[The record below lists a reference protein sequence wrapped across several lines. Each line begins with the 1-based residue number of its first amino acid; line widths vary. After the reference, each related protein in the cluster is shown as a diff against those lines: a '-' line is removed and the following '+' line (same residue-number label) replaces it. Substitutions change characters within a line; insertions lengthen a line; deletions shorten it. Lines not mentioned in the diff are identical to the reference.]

1 MQKKTLFAL
10 LAMLAISVPAF
21 SIELPQGA
29 TPTFE
34 KESTAYSSAYKF
46 NDLMAAY
53 GLKLDPAAVSSVP
66 TSYAKTAGGDV
77 VFNDTPVA
85 YTPAQYHD
93 ILTAYGLELKPEAV
107 SAKLGDVTSYATV
120 KNGDI
125 VFGNTSV
132 AYDGEDW
139 NSILS
144 AYSLPP
150 VAEEVVVAVGC
161 PDEDGDGICDDQDA
175 CPGTP
180 RGIAVDERGC
190 WALSSEVLFA
200 FDKSEIKPQYYPFL
214 DETKKIFDDYPTM
227 RVEVAGHTDYIGTE
241 AYNQQLSERR
251 ANAVKN
257 YLINK
262 VGIEASRLK
271 AVGYGEA
278 RPACTDSSPS
288 DECRAQNRR
297 VEFTPA
303 M

>member
-34 KESTAYSSAYKF
+34 KESTAYSSSYKF
-46 NDLMAAY
+46 NDILAAY
-53 GLKLDPAAVSSVP
+53 GLKMDPAAVSTVP
-66 TSYAKTAGGDV
+66 TSYAKAAGDEV
-77 VFNDTPVA
+77 VFNKTPVA
-85 YTPAQYHD
+85 YNPVQYHS

-120 KNGDI
+120 KNDEI
-125 VFGNTSV
+125 VFGTTSI

-139 NSILS
+139 TTILS
-144 AYSLPP
+144 AYSLPE
-150 VAEEVVVAVGC
+150 VAAAAVVVAAG
-161 PDEDGDGICDDQDA
+161 PGDEDGDGVTDDKDA

-180 RGIAVDERGC
+180 KGIAVDERGC
-190 WALSSEVLFA
+190 WALSSEVLFD
-200 FDKSEIKPQYYPFL
+200 FDKSVVKAEFYPFL
-214 DETKKIFDDYPTM
+214 NDTKKIFDDYPTM
-227 RVEVAGHTDYIGTE
+227 RVQIDGHTDSVGTD
-241 AYNQQLSERR
+241 AYNQKLSERR

-271 AVGYGEA
+271 AVGYGES
-278 RPACTDSSPS
+278 RPAFPNDSAENR
-288 DECRAQNRR
+288 DKNRR